1 MVNSFN
7 TFEIGG
13 KSFKFADIASYPN
26 IQKLPFSYR
35 ILLENLVRQKIGNFN
50 SSAEE
55 QISNI
60 LNFRIGSPINFMP
73 NRILSHDILGK
84 VMLVD
89 FLAYREALQK
99 KGIDPN
105 NIQPKIPIDIVIDH
119 SLQVDFFGSET
130 SRIENLKKEYDRNSE
145 RFSFLRWCSKNLKN
159 VRVIPPGVG
168 ICHQV
173 NIEYLSKVVWTEKVN
188 NDLVLYPDTC
198 IGTDSH
204 TPMMNAIGVLGWGVG
219 GVEAE
224 ISMIGKL
231 LPITLPEVVGVHLT
245 NKLKEGITST
255 DLVLTITELLR
266 KSKVVGCFI
275 EFFGEGVETLSV
287 GDRATISN
295 MAPEYGATAVLFPVD
310 NSTLDYLQMTGRVPE
325 QIQIIKEYSVKQFL
339 WRNPRDL
346 PDYSR
351 SLDLDLSSIV
361 PCVSGPKNPEDKI
374 KLDEFSSSINS
385 HSQMLYKKDL
395 RKDQFQVPNFN
406 FTIQDGDILIAAI
419 TSCTNTANPRNVIAA
434 GMVAKKLVE
443 FGFKRNPKVKTSF
456 APGSKVT
463 AEILKQSGLQKY
475 LDELGFNVV
484 GFGCTTCNGSS
495 GPLHKDIAETIE
507 NNKIF
512 STAVLSGNRNFQGR
526 IHPNIRA
533 SYLAS
538 PALVICF
545 SILGSVLKSL
555 DTDSLGK
562 DQNGKDVFLKD
573 VWPSNKE
580 IEQFVQQ
587 SYKPEFFISKYKEV
601 SDGGDLWDNL
611 EIPTTEKYE
620 WSDQSTYFKKP
631 PYLEEV
637 SETLT
642 IESNITNVR
651 PLVLL
656 GDSIT
661 TDHISPSNAIT
672 RGTAAGDYL
681 ESKGVKPE
689 DFNNY
694 TTRRAHHEVAMRA
707 TFANLRLRNKITPD
721 KEGSVTIKYPE
732 QKEMRIF
739 EAAMEYKKQ
748 GVTLAVFAGDNYGCG
763 SSRDTAAKGPLLLG
777 VKIIVAKS
785 FERIHRSN
793 LIGMGLLPLQFK
805 QGQGIEELQIQGS
818 DIFDFVNLD
827 KISNDHKEI
836 DLKIK
841 KQTGDIISAKLD
853 VRLDTPEE
861 IDYWQNGGIL
871 PMAWREEVRK

>member
-1 MVNSFN
+1 MSNSFS
-7 TFEIGG
+7 TLEIGG
-13 KSFKFADIASYPN
+13 KSFKYADIATYPN

-35 ILLENLVRQKIGNFN
+35 VLLENLVRQKIGNLN
-50 SSAEE
+50 PSAEE

-105 NIQPKIPIDIVIDH
+105 NIQPKIPIDVVIDH

-173 NIEYLSKVVWTEKVN
+173 NIEYLSKVVWTEEVN
-188 NDLVLYPDTC
+188 SDLVLHPDTC

-245 NKLKEGITST
+245 NKLQEGITST

-310 NSTLDYLQMTGRVPE
+310 NSTLDYLKMTGRIPE
-325 QIQIIKEYSVKQFL
+325 QIQIIKEYSMKQCL
-339 WRNPRDL
+339 WRNPSDL

-395 RKDQFQVPNFN
+395 RKDQFPVPNLN
-406 FTIQDGDILIAAI
+406 FSIQDGDILIAAI

-495 GPLHKDIAETIE
+495 GPLHKDIADTIE

-538 PALVICF
+538 PALIVLF
-545 SILGSVLKSL
+545 SLIGSATKNLTK
-555 DTDSLGK
+555 DSLGTDK
-562 DQNGKDVFLKD
+562 DGKLVYLKD
-573 VWPSNKE
+573 VWPENHE
-580 IEQFVQQ
+580 INTIVDSF
-587 SYKPEFFISKYKEV
+587 YKPETFVAKYKEV
-601 SDGGDLWDNL
+601 NDGGELWENLAVSESDN
-611 EIPTTEKYE
+611 YE
-620 WSDQSTYFKKP
+620 WSDKSTYIKKP
-631 PYLEEV
+631 PYLENISQHTEA
-637 SETLT
+637 
-642 IESNITNVR
+642 IEDIHLAR

-656 GDSIT
+656 GDSVT
-661 TDHISPSNAIT
+661 TDHISPSSDIT
-672 RGTAAGDYL
+672 KTTAAWDYL
-681 ESKGVKPE
+681 LSQNIKPE
-689 DFNNY
+689 DFNNFL
-694 TTRRAHHEVAMRA
+694 TRRANHEIVKRSA
-707 TFANLRLRNKITPD
+707 FASLRLRNLMTPEL
-721 KEGSVTIKYPE
+721 EGSFTIKYPE
-732 QKEMRIF
+732 NKVMRIF
-739 EAAMEYKKQ
+739 EAATEYQKTKTEL
-748 GVTLAVFAGDNYGCG
+748 VVIAGENYGCG
-763 SSRDTAAKGPLLLG
+763 SSRDVAAKGPLLLG
-777 VKIIVAKS
+777 IRAIIAKG

-793 LIGMGLLPLQFK
+793 LVGMGLLPLEFLP
-805 QGQGIEELQIQGS
+805 GNGIDELGIVATDLFTIKG
-818 DIFDFVNLD
+818 LD
-827 KISNDHKEI
+827 KITIDHKEV
-836 DLKIK
+836 DLLIQKES
-841 KQTGDIISAKLD
+841 GDVVKVKLKA
-853 VRLDTPEE
+853 RLDNPDEV
-861 IDYWQNGGIL
+861 IFWKNGGIL
-871 PMAWREEVRK
+871 QTAWKEA